1 MVSISAGTAL
11 VTIFTLR
18 IFHKD
23 EKLPVPNWLSNL
35 VGYLNCRVCNQDEF
49 EDPEYPALEPQKRG
63 KMDTGSLATEDS
75 EEEPERKWGV
85 HWKLV
90 ASTLDMFFFLIFC
103 VLNVVVCVVFLAPLI
118 EQWKV

>member
-1 MVSISAGTAL
+1 VHTPFSFWFLFFSAGTAL

-35 VGYLNCRVCNQDEF
+35 VGYLNCRVCDQDEF

-75 EEEPERKWGV
+75 EDSIIW
-85 HWKLV
+85 
-90 ASTLDMFFFLIFC
+90 T
-103 VLNVVVCVVFLAPLI
+103 
-118 EQWKV
+118 